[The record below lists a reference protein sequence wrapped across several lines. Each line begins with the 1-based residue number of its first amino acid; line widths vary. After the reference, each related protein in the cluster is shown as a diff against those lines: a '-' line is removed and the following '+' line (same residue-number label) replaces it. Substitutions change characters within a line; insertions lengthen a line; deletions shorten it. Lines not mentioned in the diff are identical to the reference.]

1 MAKKKTAK
9 KAAKKKEFRVSSA
22 FEERPFR
29 EEFERSGRS
38 ASTNVDPQSI
48 ASALSAAIG
57 LIKAAGGVD
66 RAIQFIDD
74 VETLIEVCGS
84 AEIARQTLQACRG
97 VLELKARGQ
106 ADDAGAS
113 GDGDAADDEG

>member
-9 KAAKKKEFRVSSA
+9 KSAFRVAPAVEEKASRQESVRSRSSA
-22 FEERPFR
+22 
-29 EEFERSGRS
+29 S
-38 ASTNVDPQSI
+38 ANTDPQSI

-74 VETLIEVCGS
+74 VQTLIEVCGS

-97 VLELKARGQ
+97 VLELKGQ
-106 ADDAGAS
+106 VSTPAGKS
-113 GDGDAADDEG
+113 DDGDPAEADE